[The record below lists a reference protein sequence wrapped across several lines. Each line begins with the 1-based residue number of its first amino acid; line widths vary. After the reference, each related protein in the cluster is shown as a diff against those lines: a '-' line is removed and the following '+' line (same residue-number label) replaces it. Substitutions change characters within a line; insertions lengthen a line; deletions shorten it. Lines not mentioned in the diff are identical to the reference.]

1 MKKYGASLFDR
12 NVRYFLGNTT
22 INKDIKKTVNE
33 HPEEFY
39 YYNNGITIT
48 CIEYNK
54 IGKNKVKLIT
64 PQVIN
69 GAQTLNSIYKTYI
82 ENENSKSKGKD
93 KGDNHYEKIKVL
105 AMLIEVPKNENDFV
119 KNITT
124 YRNANNPIR
133 LSDYKGNCPI
143 QENIQKEMYKLGY
156 FYMIKRGEDKEYLK
170 VNDEPIKH
178 NVIDNFKYEEKLK
191 NNFKTL
197 KLKIEHIATI
207 MTAYNGD
214 PVLAKQSPS
223 SIFANDDNYKKVFG
237 DKSRVMTADKVKEII
252 IVALIY
258 NIIYTASTINIDTD
272 KEDEKKILNIMYDSV
287 YINYI
292 DEKQKDIENFVE
304 YLKYG
309 KFAILAGIS
318 YMWDKIK
325 LKEDNI
331 LQKRYLNQYSEKTF
345 WEDSIYKMIH
355 RMLRVIDSVY
365 QNKQGSGN
373 FINYS
378 KKDEFWNKLKEAL
391 NKLENKDKEDFKL

>member
-1 MKKYGASLFDR
+1 M
-12 NVRYFLGNTT
+12 
-22 INKDIKKTVNE
+22 NE

-223 SIFANDDNYKKVFG
+223 SIFANDDNYKKVFLNSIAELYG
-237 DKSRVMTADKVKEII
+237 
-252 IVALIY
+252 IVVQ
-258 NIIYTASTINIDTD
+258 
-272 KEDEKKILNIMYDSV
+272 DEELV
-287 YINYI
+287 
-292 DEKQKDIENFVE
+292 
-304 YLKYG
+304 
-309 KFAILAGIS
+309 
-318 YMWDKIK
+318 
-325 LKEDNI
+325 EDNQVI
-331 LQKRYLNQYSEKTF
+331 KYLMRSFPVSNQFASYLPMFYPEMAK
-345 WEDSIYKMIH
+345 DLGI
-355 RMLRVIDSVY
+355 RMQSQYGLR
-365 QNKQGSGN
+365 
-373 FINYS
+373 
-378 KKDEFWNKLKEAL
+378 
-391 NKLENKDKEDFKL
+391 